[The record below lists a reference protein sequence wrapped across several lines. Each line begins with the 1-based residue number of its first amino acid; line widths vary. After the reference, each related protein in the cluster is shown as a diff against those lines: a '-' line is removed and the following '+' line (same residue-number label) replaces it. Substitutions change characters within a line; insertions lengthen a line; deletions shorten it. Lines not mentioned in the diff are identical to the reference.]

1 MPEPQI
7 LEDAREYLTLLHRRR
22 ALILTCVVVCLL
34 TATLYNYT
42 ARPLYQ
48 ATTQLLIDPGT
59 PNIISGRELV
69 PGEGTG
75 SEYYQTQYELLRG
88 RPLLEKAVQR
98 LGPAASAEFARGP
111 LLSPWIRLRR
121 MLSAEGRM
129 AVDARGA
136 PFSPAVEAYR
146 SRLTIQPV
154 AGSRLVNLHFNAYDP
169 ELAALAVNALAQLYI
184 EQSLEFRFTTSSEA
198 TGWLSERLQEQQ
210 KKLEDAEKAL
220 QSFREHE
227 GFVAGEERP
236 DVVDQR
242 LVTLTGALMNA
253 RTERIAKETA
263 WNRMKGMS
271 GPELLAF
278 SPVAGSPLIQ
288 GLRTRI
294 AELAEEEARL
304 AETLGE
310 RHPDMVRLRGRRG
323 SLEGQLASEIA
334 NVRRAVEN
342 DYRTAAEQEAS
353 LAAELDSAKRT
364 ALVSNRK
371 SIRYGALQAEVET
384 SRQMLKDVSNRT
396 RESGLESQLK
406 STNVRIVEKAAV
418 PRRPVVPNRSQNY
431 QLGLFIGAFLGI
443 GLAILFERMDN
454 TVKTPDDVTSH
465 LGLPFLGMVPS
476 VNAAAGLSM
485 DGDGTGLP
493 LVARE
498 PQSAAAE
505 AYRVVR
511 TNLIFSSAGSR
522 GRVILFGSAH
532 PGEGK
537 TTTVANLGAALA
549 QNGAR
554 VLIVDADLR
563 RPTLH
568 GHFGLAHTP
577 GLSDVIVS
585 KCRPHDVIR
594 ATPVE
599 GLHFLPCG
607 YIPPNPTDLLG
618 SESLRD
624 LLAAQKKRFDW
635 ILVDAPPILAMA
647 DTPVLCPFAD
657 GLVLVVWAE
666 NSGRPALKR
675 ALEQV
680 HRVGGKLTGVV
691 LNKVDLNRNAYYY
704 GQYYGEYYRK
714 YYASDSSSLPPAAR
728 PS

>member
-1 MPEPQI
+1 MAEPQI
-7 LEDAREYLTLLHRRR
+7 LEDAREYLGLLHRRR

-48 ATTQLLIDPGT
+48 ATTQILIDPGT
-59 PNIISGRELV
+59 PNIISGREVL
-69 PGEGTG
+69 PGDANGAD
-75 SEYYQTQYELLRG
+75 YYQTQYELLRG
-88 RPLLEKAVQR
+88 RPLLERAVDR
-98 LGPAASAEFARGP
+98 LGDRAHEEFARGP
-111 LLSPWIRLRR
+111 LDSPWMKLRR
-121 MLSAEGRM
+121 LLTAGGRGFET
-129 AVDARGA
+129 RGT
-136 PFSPAVEAYR
+136 PFSPAVEAFR

-169 ELAALAVNALAQLYI
+169 ELAAFAVNTLAHLYI
-184 EQSLEFRFTTSSEA
+184 EQSLELRFTTSSEA

-220 QSFREHE
+220 QSFRESE

-236 DVVDQR
+236 DVVDQK

-263 WNRMKGMS
+263 WNRIKDLFGA
-271 GPELLAF
+271 ELLAF
-278 SPVAGSPLIQ
+278 PAVAGSTLVQ
-288 GLRTRI
+288 GLRARI
-294 AELAEEEARL
+294 ADITEDEARL
-304 AETLGE
+304 AETLGDK
-310 RHPDMVRLRGRRG
+310 HPDMVRLRTRRG
-323 SLEGQLASEIA
+323 VLEGQLAGEIA
-334 NVRRAVEN
+334 GIRRAVEN
-342 DYRTAAEQEAS
+342 DYKTAAEQEAR
-353 LAAELDSAKRT
+353 LAAELDTAKKT

-384 SRQMLKDVSNRT
+384 SRQMLKDVSSRT
-396 RESGLESQLK
+396 RETGLESQLK

-418 PRRPVVPNRSQNY
+418 PREPVVPNRTRNY
-431 QLGLFIGAFLGI
+431 QLGLFLGAFLGV
-443 GLAILFERMDN
+443 GLAVLFERLDN

-465 LGLPFLGMVPS
+465 LNLPFLGMVPS
-476 VNAAAGLSM
+476 VGLANGSSM

-511 TNLIFSSAGSR
+511 TNLIFSSPGNK
-522 GRVILFGSAH
+522 GRVVLFGSAH

-577 GLSDVIVS
+577 GLSDVIVA
-585 KCRPHDVIR
+585 KCKPHDVIR
-594 ATPVE
+594 PTPIE

-618 SESLRD
+618 SDSLRD
-624 LLAAQKKRFDW
+624 LLNAQKKRFDW
-635 ILVDAPPILAMA
+635 VLVDAPPILAMA

-666 NSGRPALKR
+666 NSGRPAVKR
-675 ALEQV
+675 ALDQV

-714 YYASDSSSLPPAAR
+714 YYGSDSSIQPTSR

>member
-242 LVTLTGALMNA
+242 LVTLTGA
-253 RTERIAKETA
+253 RRPDERPHRAHRE
-263 WNRMKGMS
+263 RDRVESDEGDV
-271 GPELLAF
+271 G
-278 SPVAGSPLIQ
+278 AG
-288 GLRTRI
+288 
-294 AELAEEEARL
+294 AARL
-304 AETLGE
+304 
-310 RHPDMVRLRGRRG
+310 
-323 SLEGQLASEIA
+323 
-334 NVRRAVEN
+334 
-342 DYRTAAEQEAS
+342 
-353 LAAELDSAKRT
+353 
-364 ALVSNRK
+364 
-371 SIRYGALQAEVET
+371 
-384 SRQMLKDVSNRT
+384 
-396 RESGLESQLK
+396 
-406 STNVRIVEKAAV
+406 
-418 PRRPVVPNRSQNY
+418 
-431 QLGLFIGAFLGI
+431 F
-443 GLAILFERMDN
+443 
-454 TVKTPDDVTSH
+454 
-465 LGLPFLGMVPS
+465 
-476 VNAAAGLSM
+476 
-485 DGDGTGLP
+485 
-493 LVARE
+493 
-498 PQSAAAE
+498 
-505 AYRVVR
+505 
-511 TNLIFSSAGSR
+511 SR
-522 GRVILFGSAH
+522 GRQPAH
-532 PGEGK
+532 PGSPHPHR
-537 TTTVANLGAALA
+537 GAGRGG
-549 QNGAR
+549 GA
-554 VLIVDADLR
+554 
-563 RPTLH
+563 
-568 GHFGLAHTP
+568 
-577 GLSDVIVS
+577 
-585 KCRPHDVIR
+585 
-594 ATPVE
+594 
-599 GLHFLPCG
+599 
-607 YIPPNPTDLLG
+607 
-618 SESLRD
+618 
-624 LLAAQKKRFDW
+624 
-635 ILVDAPPILAMA
+635 
-647 DTPVLCPFAD
+647 
-657 GLVLVVWAE
+657 
-666 NSGRPALKR
+666 SGRDPGREAPGHGEAPRPPRKPRGPAR
-675 ALEQV
+675 E
-680 HRVGGKLTGVV
+680 
-691 LNKVDLNRNAYYY
+691 
-704 GQYYGEYYRK
+704 
-714 YYASDSSSLPPAAR
+714 
-728 PS
+728 